1 MKHFYLFLLLIS
13 GNSLFSQSVTVK
25 NTSAPKVE
33 VTEMPVYPGC
43 DKVYSP
49 KQKIEMSQCLQ
60 QNLSTLLTE
69 KLKHFNQ
76 LLDVFNVREI
86 RCMIN
91 FRVGTDGKI
100 GEITST
106 NSYNYL
112 NNLLAVGAIDAMK
125 QISNEIGYIKP
136 AKNANGEQVSLLMAL
151 PVKFRIEYLKKPV
164 PISKFDFAEVVQFT
178 LKAEDKTYEIRRD
191 EKTGKI
197 NVYDVSKKNSVLVE
211 QFDSLEK
218 AFQKE
223 PYRSLYLA
231 DGKKHLIAEAKEDGK
246 LFRLY
251 SDSDNPDSFFLYSVS
266 GETEKLEETITKS
279 LFGWSKYSVLLLR

>member
-1 MKHFYLFLLLIS
+1 MKHLYLFLLLIS
-13 GNSLFSQSVTVK
+13 GSSLFSQSVTVENK
-25 NTSAPKVE
+25 AETKLGITDV
-33 VTEMPVYPGC
+33 PVYPGC

-49 KQKIEMSQCLQ
+49 KQKAQMSQCFQ

-86 RCMIN
+86 KCQIK
-91 FRVGTDGKI
+91 FWVGTDGKI
-100 GEITST
+100 GEITSI

-125 QISNEIGYIKP
+125 QISNEIRYIKP
-136 AKNANGEQVSLLMAL
+136 AKNANGEQVRFLMTL
-151 PVKFRIEYLKKPV
+151 PVIYQIEYLKKPV
-164 PISKFDFAEVVQFT
+164 SISKFDFAEVVQFT

-211 QFDSLEK
+211 QFDSLAQ

-231 DGKKHLIAEAKEDGK
+231 DGKKHLIAEAKESGK

-251 SDSDNPDSFFLYSVS
+251 FDSDNSNSFFLYSVS

>member
-1 MKHFYLFLLLIS
+1 MRHFYLFLLLIS
-13 GNSLFSQSVTVK
+13 GSSLFSQSVTVK

-33 VTEMPVYPGC
+33 VTEMPIYPGC

-49 KQKIEMSQCLQ
+49 KQKTEMSQCLQ
-60 QNLSTLLTE
+60 QNLSTLLTQ
-69 KLKHFNQ
+69 KLEHFNQ

-86 RCMIN
+86 KCLIK

-100 GEITST
+100 GEITSS

-197 NVYDVSKKNSVLVE
+197 NVYDVSKKNSVLAE
-211 QFDSLEK
+211 QFDSLEQV
-218 AFQKE
+218 FQKE

-231 DGKKHLIAEAKEDGK
+231 DGKRHLIAEAKERGK

-251 SDSDNPDSFFLYSVS
+251 FDSDNSNSFFLYSVS